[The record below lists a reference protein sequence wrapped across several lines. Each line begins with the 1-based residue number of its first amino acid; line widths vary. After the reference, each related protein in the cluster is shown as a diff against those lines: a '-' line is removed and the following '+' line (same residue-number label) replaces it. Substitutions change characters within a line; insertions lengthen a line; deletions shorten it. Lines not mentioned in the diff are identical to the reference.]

1 MIAVLILFISG
12 AALVQFFISYC
23 RSLISMYSKLE
34 ISREAIEGAGLN
46 AGQVE
51 AGEFSRLL
59 GLIRQTGVVA
69 DDAAQLRAVR
79 IYYAVL
85 TALEN
90 LCMVLPASCSWFH
103 RERTGCAHMAGVALD
118 RRMTFLRGPA

>member
-1 MIAVLILFISG
+1 MIAVLILFISV

-34 ISREAIEGAGLN
+34 ISREVMEGAGLQ

-51 AGEFSRLL
+51 AGAFSRLV

-90 LCMVLPASCSWFH
+90 LCMAVPASCSWFH
-103 RERTGCAHMAGVALD
+103 RERIGCAHMAGVALD
-118 RRMTFLRGPA
+118 RRMTFLREPA